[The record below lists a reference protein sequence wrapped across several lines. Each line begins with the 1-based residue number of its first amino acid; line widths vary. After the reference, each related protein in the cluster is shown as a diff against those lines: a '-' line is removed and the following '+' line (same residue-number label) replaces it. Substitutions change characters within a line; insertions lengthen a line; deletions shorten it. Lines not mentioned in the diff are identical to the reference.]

1 MSKWYERLT
10 EVRSVNGLSQ
20 QGLADKLGVQLT
32 SINRYEK
39 GRGADTLPNKFKIK
53 LLQVFTKDEVEYI
66 EYGDISMADNRSIG
80 NVGEKSYVNQGDN
93 QNINDF
99 KLEPKE
105 EMLLELYRNSNSD
118 GKKQILKIALEVGEL
133 NE

>member
-10 EVRSVNGLSQ
+10 EVRSANGLSQ
-20 QGLADKLGVQLT
+20 QDLADKLSLHLT

-66 EYGDISMADNRSIG
+66 EYGDHAVGDNRSIG
-80 NVGEKSYVNQGDN
+80 NVAARAVVNQGLD
-93 QNINDF
+93 QVIDAV
-99 KLEPKE
+99 KLEARE
-105 EMLLELYRNSNSD
+105 EFLLELYRKASPD
-118 GKKQILKIALEVGEL
+118 GKKKIFQTALEFGDIE
-133 NE
+133 